1 MKGVVDKRAQTRR
14 RGRRWI
20 WAFGIT
26 VVAMFCMV
34 GAMLAA
40 LPVLSPGLGAS
51 AADALRAVIGPGP
64 VAEIESISF
73 QLQDVANQVR
83 YRLTGGQPQMTWTSA
98 GLPEPTPVPGPAASA
113 PAPATPAPGPGS
125 SAQKLPKVQATTGT
139 AGRAER
145 LALALSV
152 VDAPPSIE
160 GGWQGFGPLVAGSP
174 TMARATVKPDPA
186 RPYAQAALVRIDLSQ
201 TQLGLVPG
209 TVEPVAAKGVPPFPR
224 PGDIPATDQAT
235 VLAAF
240 NGGFKAVHGG
250 YGMMVNGVTILPP
263 KDGIATLVIYRDGSV
278 RLGAWGRDITWT
290 ADLVAFRQNCPLLL
304 DAGQINPSVNDGS
317 RQEWGYTV
325 KNLDT
330 TWRSGLGI
338 SRDGRFLIYAA
349 GNSLTVES
357 LGRALQEAGAYYA
370 MQLDI
375 NGFYTRFVTYA
386 PSDAANSKYPVTAGK
401 LLKEMSAGPTQFLTP
416 YDRDFF
422 YVTAAPHA
430 NAVASTSGSRS
441 NTLP

>member
-1 MKGVVDKRAQTRR
+1 MKARVNQSARTQQKTRR
-14 RGRRWI
+14 WF
-20 WAFGIT
+20 WAAGI
-26 VVAMFCMV
+26 VVVVVFCLM
-34 GAMLAA
+34 GATLAA

-51 AADALRAVIGPGP
+51 VADTLRAVVGPGP

-98 GLPEPTPVPGPAASA
+98 GQPEPTPTPGPDTS
-113 PAPATPAPGPGS
+113 APGPDTSMPKPPKGQAS
-125 SAQKLPKVQATTGT
+125 TSHAAQS
-139 AGRAER
+139 ER
-145 LALALSV
+145 PAPILSV

-160 GGWQGFGPLVAGSP
+160 GGWQAFGPSVAGSP
-174 TMARATVKPDPA
+174 AMARASVKPDPT
-186 RPYAQAALVRIDLSQ
+186 RPYAQAALVRIDLSR
-201 TQLGLVPG
+201 TQLGVVPG
-209 TVEPVAAKGVPPFPR
+209 TVEPAAAKGVPPFPR
-224 PGDIPATDQAT
+224 SGDIPASDQAKL
-235 VLAAF
+235 LAAF

-250 YGMMVNGVTILPP
+250 YGMMVDGITILPP
-263 KDGIATLVIYRDGSV
+263 KDGIATLAIYRDGSV
-278 RLGAWGRDITWT
+278 RLGAWGRDITST
-290 ADLVAFRQNCPLLL
+290 VDMVAFRQNCPLLV
-304 DAGQINPSVNDGS
+304 DAGQINPTVNDGS
-317 RQEWGYTV
+317 RKEWGYTV

-338 SRDGRFLIYAA
+338 SRDGRFLIYVV

-386 PSDAANSKYPVTAGK
+386 PSDAANSKYPVKADK
-401 LLKEMSAGPTQFLTP
+401 LLKEMTASPTQFLTP

-422 YVTAAPHA
+422 YVTAAPHV
-430 NAVASTSGSRS
+430 NAVASTSVNRS
-441 NTLP
+441 NSLH